1 MHCTFAASWPT
12 ETKPGRKKRNGES
25 CGGPSGGGGVG
36 GDDGETS
43 HRYVKVAR
51 CPLQHSSFGCPNA
64 IACTLADSATV
75 IPIKLFTD
83 VVSLVAKIPVSK
95 NVEAQIAWSWAHS
108 KRIRPTLTSRCDVAA
123 IRSHRTPIRQR
134 AEADELYRS
143 ELFHEIMQ
151 YVESTLNAA
160 EVVCR
165 IEPARSNP
173 DFRTVLNEWVRAT
186 LVPLVRE
193 MLPVLSHL
201 STLFKISTEN
211 ENAAAAAD
219 AAPLPA
225 QATGGASVS
234 AGHQQQVSRRAEFG
248 VYQHL
253 LNRCEKCAD
262 DCGDRS
268 LKCDCSAFRCNRCY
282 GLRASDLEGVTGY

>member
-25 CGGPSGGGGVG
+25 CGGPGPSGGGGIG

-43 HRYVKVAR
+43 NRYLKVAR
-51 CPLQHSSFGCPNA
+51 CFPPSQHSSFGCPNT

-83 VVSLVAKIPVSK
+83 VVSSVAKIPFSK
-95 NVEAQIAWSWAHS
+95 DVEAQIAWSWAHS
-108 KRIRPTLTSRCDVAA
+108 KWIRPTLTSRCDVAA

-151 YVESTLNAA
+151 YVKNTLDAA

-165 IEPARSNP
+165 KKLP
-173 DFRTVLNEWVRAT
+173 DQTQ
-186 LVPLVRE
+186 
-193 MLPVLSHL
+193 
-201 STLFKISTEN
+201 ISG
-211 ENAAAAAD
+211 
-219 AAPLPA
+219 P
-225 QATGGASVS
+225 
-234 AGHQQQVSRRAEFG
+234 F
-248 VYQHL
+248 
-253 LNRCEKCAD
+253 
-262 DCGDRS
+262 
-268 LKCDCSAFRCNRCY
+268 
-282 GLRASDLEGVTGY
+282 